1 MTDELASVVG
11 WLQAGAVRRDEI
23 LDGVAARLGLT
34 PIGIAVHG
42 CGAVPIG
49 SVRHEPSGMVF
60 RLLPGGAFQMGLS
73 DGERRALEAILA
85 EPGGPG
91 APGGPAASG
100 DPDIVRAF
108 LAESLRTLRP
118 VREVRLRPFLIACHP
133 LTTRQ
138 LRCWLPGLGPYDAG
152 YLDDK
157 QVDELCGLWPF
168 RLPTEAEWE
177 YAARAG
183 TRTLTY
189 RGDGVPDEHR
199 LLTRFEDEAANIR
212 EENGFGLL
220 GVGSMAEVCAD
231 VYLAGYAGAPVDG
244 SARTGDG
251 PPVVRGGAADLRP
264 WQGCAE
270 WLSMISAERQPR
282 GYDVVVR
289 PALSVPG

>member
-11 WLQAGAVRRDEI
+11 WLQAGAVRRVEI

-85 EPGGPG
+85 EPG
-91 APGGPAASG
+91 APGGPAAGG

-118 VREVRLRPFLIACHP
+118 VREVRLRQFLIACHP

-138 LRCWLPGLGPYDAG
+138 LRYWLPGL
-152 YLDDK
+152 
-157 QVDELCGLWPF
+157 
-168 RLPTEAEWE
+168 
-177 YAARAG
+177 
-183 TRTLTY
+183 
-189 RGDGVPDEHR
+189 
-199 LLTRFEDEAANIR
+199 
-212 EENGFGLL
+212 
-220 GVGSMAEVCAD
+220 
-231 VYLAGYAGAPVDG
+231 
-244 SARTGDG
+244 
-251 PPVVRGGAADLRP
+251 RP
-264 WQGCAE
+264 SE
-270 WLSMISAERQPR
+270 
-282 GYDVVVR
+282 
-289 PALSVPG
+289 